1 MKRYLLVLSL
11 CGALSAWAQNQTVN
25 GLKQGPWKVTY
36 EGSTTLRYEGQ
47 FDRGTPIGTFRHYH
61 QNGSIHAIMKFRGLT
76 GSCSSQEFS
85 PEGVLLAEGVYS
97 APGRKDSTWTIYGPN
112 QVVLILENYRDGQL
126 NGPYQSFYPSGKKV
140 ESGAMRDGYR
150 EGEWS
155 RWSEKGVKIR
165 SCKYVN
171 GQLNGIW
178 TEYDNSGRP
187 LLRGTYLNDLKE
199 GQWVEYESGKPKT
212 TYSYVN
218 GRLVE
223 ENAE

>member
-1 MKRYLLVLSL
+1 MK
-11 CGALSAWAQNQTVN
+11 
-25 GLKQGPWKVTY
+25 
-36 EGSTTLRYEGQ
+36 
-47 FDRGTPIGTFRHYH
+47 
-61 QNGSIHAIMKFRGLT
+61 
-76 GSCSSQEFS
+76 
-85 PEGVLLAEGVYS
+85 
-97 APGRKDSTWTIYGPN
+97 
-112 QVVLILENYRDGQL
+112 DG
-126 NGPYQSFYPSGKKV
+126 N
-140 ESGAMRDGYR
+140 R

-165 SCKYVN
+165 SCKYLN